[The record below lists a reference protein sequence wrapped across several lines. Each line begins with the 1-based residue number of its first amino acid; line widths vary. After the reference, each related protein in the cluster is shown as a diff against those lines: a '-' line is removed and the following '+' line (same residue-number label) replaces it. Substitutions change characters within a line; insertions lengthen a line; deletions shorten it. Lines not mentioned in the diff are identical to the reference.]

1 MYVFFWTANQR
12 ARVAVTGGHAR
23 SCASRRGGVFLLFK
37 KILAVCAAQVGTQL
51 MTPAGEVV
59 RELPQRPAFG
69 PRERYQMAKDTDHTM
84 ALASETLADGKS
96 VLIFCA
102 TKRVRC
108 MGPLSSDFG
117 SYGQELY

>member
-1 MYVFFWTANQR
+1 
-12 ARVAVTGGHAR
+12 
-23 SCASRRGGVFLLFK
+23 
-37 KILAVCAAQVGTQL
+37 

-69 PRERYQMAKDTDHTM
+69 LGERFQMVKDSDHTM
-84 ALASETLADGKS
+84 ALAAETLAEGKS

-108 MGPLSSDFG
+108 MAAFPVPFAALDRRFTKGSPVAVHRLPQLVGPLCFANRRVVSGVYRSIEECI
-117 SYGQELY
+117 S

>member
-1 MYVFFWTANQR
+1 M
-12 ARVAVTGGHAR
+12 
-23 SCASRRGGVFLLFK
+23 
-37 KILAVCAAQVGTQL
+37 CAAQVGTQL
-51 MTPAGEVV
+51 VTPAGEVV

-69 PRERYQMAKDTDHTM
+69 PGERYQMAKDSDHTM

-108 MGPLSSDFG
+108 MDPLSSG
-117 SYGQELY
+117 SCNFVQRVCNGSLQL